1 MDITLVAAGAAVVGL
16 VVALFLYKKNDSM
29 EIEDKR
35 VAEITQ
41 EIQDGAMAFL
51 FAEYRIL
58 AGFVVVVACAWVAR
72 ARSGQIKDRLPI
84 SWHMSERN

>member
-16 VVALFLYKKNDSM
+16 AVAMFLYKKNDSM

-58 AGFVVVVACAWVAR
+58 AGFVVVVAGLLYWDL
-72 ARSGQIKDRLPI
+72 SLIHI
-84 SWHMSERN
+84 

>member
-1 MDITLVAAGAAVVGL
+1 MDITLVAAGAALVGL
-16 VVALFLYKKNDSM
+16 IVALFLYRKNDSM

-58 AGFVVVVACAWVAR
+58 AGFVVVVVFFFDWD
-72 ARSGQIKDRLPI
+72 S
-84 SWHMSERN
+84 